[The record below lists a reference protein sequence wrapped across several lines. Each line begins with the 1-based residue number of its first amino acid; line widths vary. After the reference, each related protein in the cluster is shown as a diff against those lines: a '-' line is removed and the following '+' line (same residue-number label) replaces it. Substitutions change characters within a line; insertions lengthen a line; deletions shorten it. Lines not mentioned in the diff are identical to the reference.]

1 MQHLARHVRSIL
13 GRKEDVAGH
22 HFVMLAWAPGRRLR
36 AVMGLFSTA

>member
-22 HFVMLAWAPGRRLR
+22 HFVMLAWPPRRRLR
-36 AVMGLFSTA
+36 TMMGVFATA